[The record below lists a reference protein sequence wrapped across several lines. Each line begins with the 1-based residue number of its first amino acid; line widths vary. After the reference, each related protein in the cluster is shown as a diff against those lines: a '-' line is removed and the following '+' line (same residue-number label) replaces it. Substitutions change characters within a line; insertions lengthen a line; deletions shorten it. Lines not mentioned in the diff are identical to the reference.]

1 MEIQSAIARWE
12 SEGGAIPQ
20 VQSSRRPAS
29 DRMKALTL
37 RRVLVPIDFFAGV
50 TEDAAVCKAVR

>member
-20 VQSSRRPAS
+20 VQSSSQTSERTDEATDGAPNSGA
-29 DRMKALTL
+29 D
-37 RRVLVPIDFFAGV
+37 
-50 TEDAAVCKAVR
+50 